1 MYLFIG
7 YCTKSL
13 VQYAAN
19 KAAKIVLFQKFFRK
33 TQNHLGQDRFGVC
46 SPPPTYTCVI
56 TAKQLTHTNFKKTLH
71 GEHSFT
77 LPPQL

>member
-1 MYLFIG
+1 M
-7 YCTKSL
+7 
-13 VQYAAN
+13 QQ
-19 KAAKIVLFQKFFRK
+19 KAAKKFFSK
-33 TQNHLGQDRFGVC
+33 SSFAKLKIIVGQDLFGVC